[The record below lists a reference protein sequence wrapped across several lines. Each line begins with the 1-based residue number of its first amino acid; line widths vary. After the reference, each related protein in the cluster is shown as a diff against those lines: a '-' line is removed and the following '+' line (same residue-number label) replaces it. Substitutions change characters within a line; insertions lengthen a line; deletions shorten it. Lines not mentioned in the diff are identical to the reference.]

1 MAWACPQKAATLVAT
16 HLVWPESKR
25 GYIRWAATY
34 GCIPPAA
41 KVRAWK
47 LWYLLKAL
55 LGRRPCRNWPRLP
68 SPECTEKGTFM
79 PKIKCLLVDDHT
91 LFRQG
96 VRRLLESES
105 DFEVIGESP
114 NAGDAVEKARDLRP
128 DIVLMDIGMT
138 GLSPFE
144 AARHIKKNR
153 PETKVLF
160 LTMYEDE
167 DYLVQCLEVGASGY
181 VLKDTPAPQLVS
193 AVRDVYK
200 GGKYLSSQVLGKLV
214 EDFRSRVRDQ
224 KMRPRISTLTPR
236 EREILKLLAE
246 GNSVK
251 EIAVLLGL
259 SVKTVEAH
267 KFNLMR
273 KLDIHNKAQ
282 LVTYAIQKK
291 IIKIPVNQ

>member
-1 MAWACPQKAATLVAT
+1 
-16 HLVWPESKR
+16 
-25 GYIRWAATY
+25 
-34 GCIPPAA
+34 
-41 KVRAWK
+41 
-47 LWYLLKAL
+47 
-55 LGRRPCRNWPRLP
+55 
-68 SPECTEKGTFM
+68 M
-79 PKIKCLLVDDHT
+79 PKIRCLLVDDHT

-105 DFEVIGESP
+105 DFEIVGESP
-114 NAGDAVEKARDLRP
+114 DAGDAVNKAAELRP
-128 DIVLMDIGMT
+128 DVVLMDIGMP
-138 GLSPFE
+138 GLSSFE
-144 AARHIKKNR
+144 ATRQIKKNR
-153 PETKVLF
+153 QETKVLY

-167 DYLVQCLEVGASGY
+167 DYLLQCLEVGAAGY

-193 AVRDVYK
+193 AVRDVYR

-214 EDFRSRVRDQ
+214 EDFRARVRDTRMQ
-224 KMRPRISTLTPR
+224 PRMSTLTPR

-291 IIKIPVNQ
+291 IIKVPVNQ